1 MDIGFRIVMSWR
13 ASEGERDL
21 DDIIDQT
28 LETLFGNVRN
38 RNITF
43 THDTSEWDE
52 YDMFHVEDMYE
63 EDDDDWDEA
72 CVERE
77 DYEHVSEVWDNDGIQ
92 VR

>member
-13 ASEGERDL
+13 DSEDERL
-21 DDIIDQT
+21 INNIIDQS
-28 LETLFGNVRN
+28 LEIVFGNAHN

-63 EDDDDWDEA
+63 EDDYDWDEA

-77 DYEHVSEVWDNDGIQ
+77 DYEHVDEVWDYDGIQ